1 MRWTASNRHTWTSRS
16 RRNRSSPRN
25 AQQSHVLRRCAL
37 DWVHG
42 ATVTFNSVR
51 SGLQVNLTRLP
62 SAVPG
67 NSEQL
72 PVPLVDMPNPPKGDR
87 MSTITTINPATEEQ
101 LQTYE
106 LMSESEATERL
117 EACHA
122 AFLEWRKLS
131 HEERAPYLT
140 RIAGKLRDSADEIA
154 ALMTEETGKL
164 LKDGQSEVELCAAIL
179 DYSARTG
186 PKALADEERTHG
198 AKGKRGIVSY
208 QPIGVIYSIQPW
220 NFPLY
225 QPVRVLAAALMAGN
239 GCMLK
244 HASIC
249 TGSGLMLRK
258 LCIEAGLPEDL
269 FQVVVIDHDTSDKLI
284 AHPLV
289 RGVTMTGSDNAGRHI
304 GAEAAKALKK
314 TVLELGS
321 NDAYLVLEDADIETA
336 VKFSVMGR
344 IYNNGETCVSAK
356 RFIVT
361 DKVYDA
367 FVEAYVAEM
376 KKITMGDPADDG
388 TQLGP
393 LSSQEQFDRVKEQV
407 DESVAKGAKVL
418 CGGEAPDMKGAY
430 YPATV
435 LADLKPGMPA
445 YDDEIFGPVASIIR
459 AKDDAHAMRL
469 ANESRYGLG
478 GGIFCKDEERA
489 IRLARDHFDTGMI
502 RINSFGA
509 ADPNMPFGGVKD
521 SGYGREHGGFGMKEF
536 VNAKAIFL
544 P

>member
-1 MRWTASNRHTWTSRS
+1 
-16 RRNRSSPRN
+16 
-25 AQQSHVLRRCAL
+25 
-37 DWVHG
+37 
-42 ATVTFNSVR
+42 
-51 SGLQVNLTRLP
+51 
-62 SAVPG
+62 
-67 NSEQL
+67 
-72 PVPLVDMPNPPKGDR
+72 
-87 MSTITTINPATEEQ
+87 MSKITTINPATYEE
-101 LQTYE
+101 LETYD
-106 LMSESEATERL
+106 LMSEAEAFERV
-117 EACHA
+117 EASHQ

-131 HEERAPYLT
+131 HKERAPYLNK
-140 RIAGKLRDSADEIA
+140 IADKLRENADELA
-154 ALMTEETGKL
+154 ALMTRETGKL
-164 LKDGQSEVELCAAIL
+164 LKDGHTEVEICAAIFE
-179 DYSARTG
+179 YTAKMG
-186 PKALADEERTHG
+186 PEALADEERTHG
-198 AKGKRGIVSY
+198 ENGKRGVVSY

-220 NFPLY
+220 NFPIY
-225 QPVRVLAAALMAGN
+225 QPVRVLAANLMAGN
-239 GCMLK
+239 GCVLK

-249 TGSGLMLRK
+249 TGSGLRLRE

-269 FQVVVIDHDTSDKLI
+269 FQVVLIDHDTSDKLI
-284 AHPLV
+284 AHPKV
-289 RGVTMTGSDNAGRHI
+289 RGVTMTGSDGAGRHI
-304 GAEAAKALKK
+304 GAEASKALKK

-344 IYNNGETCVSAK
+344 LYNNGETCVSAK

-367 FVEAYVAEM
+367 FVDAFVAEM
-376 KKITMGDPADDG
+376 KKISMGDPTDDNN
-388 TQLGP
+388 QLGP
-393 LSSQEQFDRVKEQV
+393 LSSKDQFDTVKDQV
-407 DESVAKGAKVL
+407 EESVSKGAKIL
-418 CGGEAPDMKGAY
+418 CGGEAPDRTGAF

-459 AKDDAHAMRL
+459 AKDDEDAMRI

-478 GGIFCKDEERA
+478 GGIFSKDEDRA
-489 IRLARDHFDTGMI
+489 LKLARDHFDTGMI

-536 VNAKAIFL
+536 VNTKAIFL